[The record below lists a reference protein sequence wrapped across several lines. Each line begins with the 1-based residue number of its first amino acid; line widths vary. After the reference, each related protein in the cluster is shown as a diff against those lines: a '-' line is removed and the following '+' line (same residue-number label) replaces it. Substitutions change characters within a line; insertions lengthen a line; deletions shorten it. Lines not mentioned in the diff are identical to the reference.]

1 MWPLVQTRIQAWP
14 AFTRGL
20 RDLVLLQRFSRT
32 QDPARGKWCGHEA
45 PCDQFGSISNTHTL
59 AHSIRY
65 DFFYTNGVPKWR
77 GTGYYYSRFRPG
89 IGVCARPLPHDPP
102 HTHRFHFTNPQSLEI
117 LSRGTTDG
125 LDVPRPSHDGV
136 TIYGSETESCQRP
149 GTNRTDQAR
158 RKNNSVGRSIGASG
172 EPKKGKRDL
181 NSMA

>member
-59 AHSIRY
+59 AHPIRY

-89 IGVCARPLPHDPP
+89 IGVCARLCLTIFLTLIASILPIPNRWKIYRVEQQ
-102 HTHRFHFTNPQSLEI
+102 TVSTFLV
-117 LSRGTTDG
+117 LLTTG
-125 LDVPRPSHDGV
+125 LQYMV
-136 TIYGSETESCQRP
+136 QRL
-149 GTNRTDQAR
+149 NHA
-158 RKNNSVGRSIGASG
+158 
-172 EPKKGKRDL
+172 RDL
-181 NSMA
+181 ERIERIRQDAKTTAWGDRLVHPESQKKVSVI